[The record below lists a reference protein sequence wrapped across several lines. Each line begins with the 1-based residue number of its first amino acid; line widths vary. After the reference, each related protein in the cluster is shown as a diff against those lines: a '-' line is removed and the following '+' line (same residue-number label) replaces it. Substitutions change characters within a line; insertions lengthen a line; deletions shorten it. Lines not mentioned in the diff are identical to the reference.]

1 MTEQEWLHCD
11 NPLRLLAFLNGKV
24 SERKLRLF
32 VVGCFRRWRDR
43 MSPEGQ
49 TLLALTER
57 LADGQASDEEAD
69 ETLGWAVPFIDASR
83 GVSLG
88 GVVAEAFALLPFQAA
103 VAVAN
108 FLAQYRP
115 ANQEEAAAESRE
127 RCRLVRH
134 IFGNP
139 FQPRPLLPELPG
151 AVTELAEA
159 IYGGVDAGFALG
171 DMLFECAA
179 ADLAD
184 HFRAEDWHPKGC
196 WAIDLLTGRTDCVPF
211 S

>member
-11 NPLRLLAFLNGKV
+11 NPLRLLAFLNGKA
-24 SERKLRLF
+24 SERNLRLF
-32 VVGCFRRWRDR
+32 VVGCFRRWRDK

-57 LADGQASDEEAD
+57 LADGLLSEEEAD
-69 ETLGWAVPFIDASR
+69 DVHERAVLNMRI
-83 GVSLG
+83 G
-88 GVVAEAFALLPFQAA
+88 GAA
-103 VAVAN
+103 H
-108 FLAQYRP
+108 FFGQYRP
-115 ANQEEAAAESRE
+115 ANREEAAAESRE

-139 FQPRPLLPELPG
+139 FQPRPLLPPLPG

-171 DMLFECAA
+171 DMLFEAGA